1 MIFLYS
7 REQIILITKKLTK
20 KYKTNNPLELSE
32 CLNVDI
38 IARPLGNI
46 YGFYK
51 YTHRNKQIYINS
63 NLEYRDR
70 IIVCSH
76 ELGHAVLH
84 PRENC
89 PFLKAYT
96 YFEDRLEVEAN
107 LFGTYLL
114 IQTINDDFMT
124 YEQIINTFNVSEQIA
139 SYKMT

>member
-1 MIFLYS
+1 VIFLYS

-32 CLNVDI
+32 YLNVDI
-38 IARPLGNI
+38 IALPLGNI

-51 YTHRNKQIYINS
+51 YTHRNKQIYIN
-63 NLEYRDR
+63 NDLDYRNK

-89 PFLKAYT
+89 PFLKTYT
-96 YFEDRLEVEAN
+96 YFGNRLELEAN

-124 YEQIINTFNVSEQIA
+124 YNQIINAFDVAEEIA
-139 SYKMT
+139 AHKMT

>member
-1 MIFLYS
+1 MA
-7 REQIILITKKLTK
+7 K

-32 CLNVDI
+32 WLNVDVFI
-38 IARPLGNI
+38 FPLGNI

-51 YTHRNKQIYINS
+51 YTHRNKQIYVNS
-63 NLEYRDR
+63 DLDYRNK

-96 YFEDRLEVEAN
+96 YFENRLELEAN

-114 IQTINDDFMT
+114 IQTTNEDFMT
-124 YEQIINTFNVSEQIA
+124 YGQIINAFNVAEEIA
-139 SYKMT
+139 AYKIM